1 MATPISLFVL
11 LLLLCSSSIVA
22 QSANFSYNGFNQSN
36 LKLVTANVLKPSG
49 ALRLTENIQK
59 AIGHA
64 FYPDPIHFRLNTS
77 SSNPNKTISSFSTHF
92 VFQIVPSGSSRG
104 GHGLAFTI
112 SPAMEFPGAE
122 AGHYLGILSE
132 ATDNNSSNHLFAV
145 EFDTVNGFND
155 TFDRDGNHIGV
166 NINTMSSVEKE
177 LAFYYDGG
185 DKEEMTLESGDPIQ
199 AWVDY
204 DGSNWFLNVT
214 IAPIS
219 KLEKPIQ
226 PLISIAIDLSP
237 VLLENMYVG
246 FSAATGNK
254 SSAHYILGWSFG
266 LNGAAP
272 PLNLSKLP
280 VVPVEKK
287 SSRFKPEIKA
297 ILGALSVVVVI
308 LVAALLIV
316 MAYRRRLNF
325 ESLEE
330 WELDCPHR
338 FKYKDLHV
346 ATKGFK
352 ESELLGTG
360 GFGAV
365 YKGALPTTGEEI
377 AVKKIMS
384 NNSVQGMREFAAEI
398 ECLGRLRHKNL
409 VNLQGWCKR
418 KNDLLLVYDYIP
430 NGSLDSLLYHPKNG
444 FVLNWE
450 QRFHIIKGIA
460 EGLVYLH
467 EEWAQVVVHRDVK
480 SSNVLID
487 GEMNGRLG
495 DFGLAR
501 LYNHGTIS
509 HTTNVVGTIG
519 YIAPELA
526 QTGKASTSSD
536 VFAYGVLLLE
546 VACGRGP
553 IVDDPERGRV
563 ILVDWVIER
572 LQTGGMVDV
581 VDPNLGPGYAVDE
594 MELVLGLGLLCSNP
608 KAEARPSM
616 REILRYLNG
625 DDLLPGIDKLESAIG
640 ARQVQETM
648 ARFFISSDGVTTSS
662 SIGQISSSSFKAGR

>member
-22 QSANFSYNGFNQSN
+22 QSDQHVRFSYNGFNESN
-36 LKLVTANVLKPSG
+36 LKRVGATVLSG
-49 ALRLTENIQK
+49 ALRLTDKTQK
-59 AIGHA
+59 VIGHA
-64 FYPDPIHFRLNTS
+64 FYPHPIRFHLNTS
-77 SSNPNKTISSFSTHF
+77 SSNPNKNISSFSTHF
-92 VFQIVPSGSSRG
+92 VFQIVPSGSNPG
-104 GHGLAFTI
+104 GHGLAFTV

-122 AGHYLGILSE
+122 AGHYLGILSR
-132 ATDNNSSNHLFAV
+132 ANDNKSSNHLFAV
-145 EFDTVNGFND
+145 EFDTVSGFND
-155 TFDRDGNHIGV
+155 TFEGEKNHVGV
-166 NINTMSSVEKE
+166 NINSMRSVDRQ
-177 LAFYYDGG
+177 LASYYVDGS
-185 DKEEMTLESGDPIQ
+185 DLPEVMKLEDGDPIQ

-204 DGSNWFLNVT
+204 DGSNRVLNVT
-214 IAPIS
+214 IAPIL
-219 KLEKPIQ
+219 KLDKPTR
-226 PLISIAIDLSP
+226 PLITKVIDLSP
-237 VLLENMYVG
+237 VLLDDMYVG
-246 FSAATGNK
+246 FSAATGEK

-266 LNGAAP
+266 LNGTAP
-272 PLNLSKLP
+272 PLNLLKLP

-287 SSRFKPEIKA
+287 SPKFKPEIKA
-297 ILGALSVVVVI
+297 MIGALSGMVVI

-409 VNLQGWCKR
+409 VNLQGW
-418 KNDLLLVYDYIP
+418 
-430 NGSLDSLLYHPKNG
+430 
-444 FVLNWE
+444 
-450 QRFHIIKGIA
+450 
-460 EGLVYLH
+460 
-467 EEWAQVVVHRDVK
+467 
-480 SSNVLID
+480 
-487 GEMNGRLG
+487 
-495 DFGLAR
+495 
-501 LYNHGTIS
+501 
-509 HTTNVVGTIG
+509 
-519 YIAPELA
+519 
-526 QTGKASTSSD
+526 
-536 VFAYGVLLLE
+536 
-546 VACGRGP
+546 GP

-563 ILVDWVIER
+563 ILVNWVIER
-572 LQTGGMVDV
+572 LQAETGGMVDV
-581 VDPNLGPGYAVDE
+581 VDPNLGPGYVVEE

-625 DDLLPGIDKLESAIG
+625 DDLLPGIDKLGSAIG

-648 ARFFISSDGVTTSS
+648 ARFFISSDGATTSS
-662 SIGQISSSSFKAGR
+662 SIGQMSSSSFEAGR

>member
-1 MATPISLFVL
+1 MATPIPLFVVVVVVL
-11 LLLLCSSSIVA
+11 LLLSSSSIVA
-22 QSANFSYNGFNQSN
+22 QSDQPVPFIYNGFNQSN
-36 LKLVTANVLKPSG
+36 LKFVRPTVLKASVLKPSG
-49 ALRLTENIQK
+49 ALRLTDKTQK
-59 AIGHA
+59 VIGRA
-64 FYPDPIHFRLNTS
+64 FYPHPIPFHLNTSSS

-122 AGHYLGILSE
+122 AGHYLGILN
-132 ATDNNSSNHLFAV
+132 ATNNNKSSNHLFAV

-155 TFDRDGNHIGV
+155 EYDGEGNHVGV
-166 NINTMSSVEKE
+166 NINTMSSDVKE
-177 LAFYYDGG
+177 MAFYYVDGS
-185 DKEEMTLESGDPIQ
+185 DNKEEVTLESGDPIQ

-204 DGSNWFLNVT
+204 DGSNQVLNVT
-214 IAPIS
+214 ISPIS
-219 KLEKPIQ
+219 KPKPIR
-226 PLISIAIDLSP
+226 PLISKDIDLSP

-325 ESLEE
+325 ENLEE

-365 YKGALPTTGEEI
+365 YKGALPITGEEI

-384 NNSVQGMREFAAEI
+384 NNSVHGMREFAAEI

-430 NGSLDSLLYHPKNG
+430 NG
-444 FVLNWE
+444 
-450 QRFHIIKGIA
+450 
-460 EGLVYLH
+460 LVYLH

-501 LYNHGTIS
+501 LYDHGTIS
-509 HTTNVVGTIG
+509 QTTNVVGTIG

-553 IVDDPERGRV
+553 IVDHPERGRV

-581 VDPNLGPGYAVDE
+581 VDPNLGPGYAVEE

-625 DDLLPGIDKLESAIG
+625 DDLLPGIDKLESAIC

-648 ARFFISSDGVTTSS
+648 ARFFISRDGVTTSS
-662 SIGQISSSSFKAGR
+662 SIGQISSSSFEAGR

>member
-1 MATPISLFVL
+1 MI
-11 LLLLCSSSIVA
+11 
-22 QSANFSYNGFNQSN
+22 
-36 LKLVTANVLKPSG
+36 
-49 ALRLTENIQK
+49 
-59 AIGHA
+59 
-64 FYPDPIHFRLNTS
+64 
-77 SSNPNKTISSFSTHF
+77 
-92 VFQIVPSGSSRG
+92 
-104 GHGLAFTI
+104 
-112 SPAMEFPGAE
+112 
-122 AGHYLGILSE
+122 
-132 ATDNNSSNHLFAV
+132 
-145 EFDTVNGFND
+145 
-155 TFDRDGNHIGV
+155 
-166 NINTMSSVEKE
+166 
-177 LAFYYDGG
+177 
-185 DKEEMTLESGDPIQ
+185 
-199 AWVDY
+199 
-204 DGSNWFLNVT
+204 
-214 IAPIS
+214 
-219 KLEKPIQ
+219 
-226 PLISIAIDLSP
+226 
-237 VLLENMYVG
+237 
-246 FSAATGNK
+246 
-254 SSAHYILGWSFG
+254 
-266 LNGAAP
+266 
-272 PLNLSKLP
+272 
-280 VVPVEKK
+280 
-287 SSRFKPEIKA
+287 
-297 ILGALSVVVVI
+297 GALSGMVVI
-308 LVAALLIV
+308 LVAVLLIV

-460 EGLVYLH
+460 AALVYLH

-501 LYNHGTIS
+501 LYDHGTIS
-509 HTTNVVGTIG
+509 RTTNVVGTIG

-553 IVDDPERGRV
+553 IVDDRERGRV
-563 ILVDWVIER
+563 IMVNWVIER

-581 VDPNLGPGYAVDE
+581 VDLNLGPKYAVEE

-625 DDLLPGIDKLESAIG
+625 DDLLPGIDKLGSAIG

-662 SIGQISSSSFKAGR
+662 SIGQMSSSSFEAGR

>member
-22 QSANFSYNGFNQSN
+22 QSDQNVEFSYNKFNLSN
-36 LKLVTANVLKPSG
+36 LKLVGATVPKPSG
-49 ALRLTENIQK
+49 ALRLTNKTQNV
-59 AIGHA
+59 IGHA
-64 FYPDPIHFRLNTS
+64 FHPDPIPFRLNT

-92 VFQIVPSGSSRG
+92 VFQIVPSGPERG
-104 GHGLAFTI
+104 GYGLAFTV
-112 SPAMEFPGAE
+112 SPKREFPGAE
-122 AGHYLGILSE
+122 AGHYLGILNRS
-132 ATDNNSSNHLFAV
+132 NNGSSSNHLFAV

-155 TFDRDGNHIGV
+155 ESDGEGNHVGV
-166 NINTMSSVEKE
+166 NINTMVSDVKQP
-177 LAFYYDGG
+177 AFYYD
-185 DKEEMTLESGDPIQ
+185 DESNSPEEVTLESKKPIQ

-204 DGSNWFLNVT
+204 DGLSRVLNVT
-214 IAPIS
+214 ISPIS
-219 KLEKPIQ
+219 KPKPIR
-226 PLISIAIDLSP
+226 PLISQEIENLSP
-237 VLLENMYVG
+237 VLLDNMYVG
-246 FSAATGNK
+246 FSAATGEK
-254 SSAHYILGWSFG
+254 SSAHYILGWSFR
-266 LNGAAP
+266 LNGDAP
-272 PLNLSKLP
+272 PLNVSELP
-280 VVPVEKK
+280 IVPVEKK
-287 SSRFKPEIKA
+287 SSTFKPVIKA
-297 ILGALSVVVVI
+297 MLGSLSVMVVI
-308 LVAALLIV
+308 LVVALLIV

-418 KNDLLLVYDYIP
+418 KNDLLL
-430 NGSLDSLLYHPKNG
+430 
-444 FVLNWE
+444 
-450 QRFHIIKGIA
+450 
-460 EGLVYLH
+460 
-467 EEWAQVVVHRDVK
+467 
-480 SSNVLID
+480 
-487 GEMNGRLG
+487 
-495 DFGLAR
+495 
-501 LYNHGTIS
+501 
-509 HTTNVVGTIG
+509 
-519 YIAPELA
+519 
-526 QTGKASTSSD
+526 
-536 VFAYGVLLLE
+536 
-546 VACGRGP
+546 
-553 IVDDPERGRV
+553 
-563 ILVDWVIER
+563 R
-572 LQTGGMVDV
+572 LQAETGGMVDV
-581 VDPNLGPGYAVDE
+581 VDPNLGPGYAVEE

-625 DDLLPGIDKLESAIG
+625 DDLLPGIDKLGSAIG

-648 ARFFISSDGVTTSS
+648 ARFFISSDGATTSS
-662 SIGQISSSSFKAGR
+662 SIGQMSSSSFEAGR